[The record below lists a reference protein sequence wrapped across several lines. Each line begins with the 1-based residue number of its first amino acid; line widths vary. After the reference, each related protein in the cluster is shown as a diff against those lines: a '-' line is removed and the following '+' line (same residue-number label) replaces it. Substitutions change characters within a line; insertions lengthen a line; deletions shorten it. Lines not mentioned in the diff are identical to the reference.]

1 MLGQGP
7 GLHARVLGSVWEVF
21 AILARLVERMGS
33 SIKTSTARR
42 FDMIVNYV
50 MVSLV
55 QNIVLV
61 VGVNMRISLVDV
73 GFGVMDVVLV
83 EMII

>member
-1 MLGQGP
+1 
-7 GLHARVLGSVWEVF
+7 
-21 AILARLVERMGS
+21 
-33 SIKTSTARR
+33 
-42 FDMIVNYV
+42 MIVNYV

-73 GFGVMDVVLV
+73 GFGVMDVVLA